1 MITEPK
7 IEDRNDQHYVGIRT
21 QVTMQELGK
30 LLPPLWGEVYG
41 WLANKGLKP
50 AGAPLW
56 RYRVIDMAAKL
67 EIDVGVPVAT
77 PVTGDNRITA
87 DTLPAGRYATI
98 VYTGPYEGL
107 MQATA
112 DLLAWAQNKGIV
124 WDKWAAGSRGEGWRA
139 RIEHYLTDP
148 RGESNSAKWQTE
160 LAFKLADDQRPG

>member
-56 RYRVIDMAAKL
+56 RYRVIDMAAQL
-67 EIDVGVPVAT
+67 EIGLGVPGAT

-87 DTLPAGRYATI
+87 DTLPAGPDATI
-98 VYTGPYEGL
+98 IYTRPFERL
-107 MQATA
+107 LPATA
-112 DLLAWAQNKGIV
+112 DLL
-124 WDKWAAGSRGEGWRA
+124 S
-139 RIEHYLTDP
+139 
-148 RGESNSAKWQTE
+148 
-160 LAFKLADDQRPG
+160 